1 MNYKAKTVDG
11 WGYAVFGKMVSGQ
24 EVVNAIAAV
33 PTRQSVPLEPVI
45 IIKAERVEQPAGSN
59 QPDH

>member
-11 WGYAVFGKMVSGQ
+11 WAYAVFGKVVSGQ
-24 EVVNAIAAV
+24 EVSNAIAAV

-45 IIKAERVEQPAGSN
+45 IIKAERVE
-59 QPDH
+59 